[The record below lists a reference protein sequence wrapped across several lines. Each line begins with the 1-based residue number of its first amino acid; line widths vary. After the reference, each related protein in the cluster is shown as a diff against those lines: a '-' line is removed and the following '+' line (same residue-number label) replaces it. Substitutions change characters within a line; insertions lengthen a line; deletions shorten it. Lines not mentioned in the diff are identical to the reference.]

1 MIGLV
6 VVSHSRALA
15 RAAVGLAREMPHAAP
30 ARIEIA
36 AGLDDTTFG
45 TDATQIVSAITAAD
59 SGDGV
64 VVLMDLGS
72 AVLSAELALDLLDDA
87 ARERVLLCP
96 APLIEGLVVAAVAA
110 AGGAGRAEVAAE
122 AAAALAGK
130 QSHFV
135 PVDDVPVDGPA
146 VAAVAGEFTVANP
159 HGLHARP
166 AARLVAQA
174 RGFDARVEL
183 RNRSTGSAWVPA
195 SSLSRVATLGALRG
209 HVVEVR
215 ATGPQA
221 AEAVD
226 HLVALAGR
234 HVDESR
240 TAVAPPSAVPAG
252 SRLPA
257 DAFGYRAVP
266 AAPGIGIGPARTR
279 RDADL
284 PVPNLPSQG
293 ATVEWPRLRE
303 AIAAV
308 RRDVQR
314 IRVHTARAAGAEAA
328 AIFDAHL
335 LLLDDM
341 DLLDDVRAR
350 IEAGEAAAPA
360 WAAGVGRIV
369 TDFATLADGYLQ
381 ARAADVRAVGDQV
394 LRALLG
400 GGEDVPDGAGVL
412 VADDLTPAQ
421 AAALDPE
428 RVAGV
433 LLAHGSATAHA
444 AILARARGI
453 PVVAGFGPRIADI
466 VAGTRIVL
474 DGSTG
479 QVVVDPAPD
488 VLASWQDRAADVARR
503 RAGALARAHGPAS
516 TTDGVDI
523 TVGANLGS
531 VADAAQAA
539 ADGADLAGLVRTE
552 FLFLDRSAPPDVDE
566 QEAVYRGLA
575 EAFGGRRLTLRTL
588 DVGGD
593 KPLRYAPT
601 AAEANPFLGIRG
613 LRHSFA
619 HPELFTQHLLAIVRV
634 AHQTPVSVMFPMVS
648 GVDEVRRARQA
659 LDDAISVHGAGEPAG
674 LRVGIMVE
682 VPALALKTAAVV
694 PYVDF
699 LSIGTNDLIQY
710 ALAAERGNPVLDA
723 LADGLDPGVLRLV
736 EAVCRGA
743 AGRVPVG
750 VCGELAADEAAI
762 AVLIGLGVRQLSV
775 AAHAVPAIKEAVR
788 AVDVAKAVAVA
799 AAALD
804 APSAAAVRAIVEPH
818 HGAAAGLLVDP
829 ASAVTSSAA

>member
-15 RAAVGLAREMPHAAP
+15 SAAVGLAREMSHATP

-45 TDATQIVSAITAAD
+45 TDATQIVTAITAAD

-96 APLIEGLVVAAVAA
+96 APLVEGLVVATVAA

-130 QSHFV
+130 QSHFG
-135 PVDDVPVDGPA
+135 PVGEPSAGDP
-146 VAAVAGEFTVANP
+146 VAADVTGQFTVANP

-166 AARLVAQA
+166 AARLVTQA
-174 RGFDARVEL
+174 RAFDARVEI
-183 RNRSTGSAWVPA
+183 RNRSTGSGWVPA

-209 HVVEVR
+209 HDLEIR
-215 ATGPQA
+215 ASGPQA
-221 AEAVD
+221 TEAVD

-234 HVDESR
+234 DFDESDP
-240 TAVAPPSAVPAG
+240 AAPPAAVYPAG
-252 SRLPA
+252 SFRPA
-257 DAFGYRAVP
+257 DPDGYGGVP
-266 AAPGIGIGPARTR
+266 AAPGIGIGNAWIR
-279 RDADL
+279 RDADM
-284 PVPNLPSQG
+284 PAADLPSQG
-293 ATVEWPRLRE
+293 AAVEWRRLRE

-314 IRVHTARAAGAEAA
+314 IRVHTARTAGAEAA

-335 LLLDDM
+335 LLLDDV

-350 IEAGEAAAPA
+350 IDAGEAAAPA
-360 WAAGVGRIV
+360 WAAGVTRIAA
-369 TDFATLADGYLQ
+369 DFATLADDYLQ

-400 GGEDVPDGAGVL
+400 LAESLPDGAGVL
-412 VADDLTPAQ
+412 VADDLTPAE
-421 AAALDPE
+421 AAGLDPN
-428 RVAGV
+428 RVTGV
-433 LLAHGSATAHA
+433 LLAYGIATSHA

-453 PVVAGFGPRIADI
+453 PVVAGLGPRLADI
-466 VAGTRIVL
+466 AAGTRIVL

-479 QVVVDPAPD
+479 QVIVDPAPD
-488 VLASWQDRAADVARR
+488 VLAIWQDRAADAARR
-503 RAGALARAHGPAS
+503 RAGARARAHQPAS

-523 TVGANLGS
+523 AVGANLGS
-531 VADAAQAA
+531 IADAAQAA
-539 ADGADLAGLVRTE
+539 ANGADLAGLVRTE

-566 QEAVYRGLA
+566 QEAVYRDLA
-575 EAFGGRRLTLRTL
+575 EALGGRRLTLRTL

-593 KPLRYAPT
+593 KPLRYAP
-601 AAEANPFLGIRG
+601 APAEANPFLGIRG
-613 LRHSFA
+613 IRHSFA
-619 HPELFTQHLLAIVRV
+619 HPELFAEQLLAIVRV

-648 GVDEVRRARQA
+648 GVDEVHRARRA
-659 LDDAISVHGAGEPAG
+659 LDDAIRLHGAGEPAG

-682 VPALALKTAAVV
+682 VPAIALKTAAVA

-699 LSIGTNDLIQY
+699 LSIGTNDLTQY
-710 ALAAERGNPVLDA
+710 ALAAERGNPALDA
-723 LADGLDPGVLRLV
+723 LADGLDPGVLRLIDT
-736 EAVCRGA
+736 VCRGA
-743 AGRVPVG
+743 AGRAPVG
-750 VCGELAADEAAI
+750 LCGELAADEAAV
-762 AVLIGLGVRQLSV
+762 AVLAGLGVRQLSV
-775 AAHAVPAIKEAVR
+775 TAGAVPAIKEAVR
-788 AVDVAKAVAVA
+788 AVDLAKSAAVA

-804 APSAAAVRAIVEPH
+804 APSAAAARA
-818 HGAAAGLLVDP
+818 LL
-829 ASAVTSSAA
+829 SA